1 MKAPRMRVLRQ
12 RPPAEPVGDRGL
24 VQITAEAV
32 EKTFVVNRARH
43 RAVAAVD
50 VTIGSDRTIGV
61 IGESGSGKSTLARM
75 LCGLERADEGSLH
88 YNGIPLGQH
97 LSSRTGRRD
106 FRRAVQLV
114 SQDVSSSFDPLRT
127 LRDAVRTPA
136 MVLCE
141 LDRDEADHRVDE
153 VLTTLQIDPALAA
166 RRPHEV
172 SGGQRQRFA
181 IARALVVRPRVLLCD
196 EVVSALDV
204 SVQGSVLNLLKDY
217 AERNRAGLFFVSHGI
232 PATAFLV
239 DELIVMRGGEIVE
252 RGSTDD
258 IVEAPQHEYTRFL
271 VGAARRG
278 GRIEAVAS

>member
-1 MKAPRMRVLRQ
+1 MRVLRQ

>member
-1 MKAPRMRVLRQ
+1 MRLLRQ
-12 RPPAEPVGDRGL
+12 RPAADPVGDRGL
-24 VQITAEAV
+24 VQITAESL
-32 EKTFVVNRARH
+32 EKTFVVNRSRH

-75 LCGLERADEGSLH
+75 LSGLERPDGGTLD
-88 YNGIPLGQH
+88 YNGVPLGHH
-97 LSSRTGRRD
+97 LASQTGRRD

-136 MVLCE
+136 MVLCG
-141 LDRDEADHRVDE
+141 LGSSAADERVDE
-153 VLTTLQIDPALAA
+153 VLETLQVSPAMAD

-204 SVQGSVLNLLKDY
+204 SVQGAVLNMLKDY
-217 AERNRAGLFFVSHGI
+217 VEQNRAGLFFVSHGI

-239 DELIVMRGGEIVE
+239 DELIVMRDGVIVE
-252 RGSTDD
+252 RGSTDE
-258 IVEAPQHEYTRFL
+258 IVDRPQHEYTRFL
-271 VGAARRG
+271 VAAARRS

>member
-1 MKAPRMRVLRQ
+1 MRLLRQ
-12 RPPAEPVGDRGL
+12 RPAADPVGDRGL
-24 VQITAEAV
+24 VQITGESL

-75 LCGLERADEGSLH
+75 LSGLEQPDGGTLD
-88 YNGIPLGQH
+88 YNGVPLGHH
-97 LSSRTGRRD
+97 LASQTGRRD

-136 MVLCE
+136 MVLCGLE
-141 LDRDEADHRVDE
+141 SAAADQRVDE
-153 VLTTLQIDPALAA
+153 VLETLQVSPAMAD

-172 SGGQRQRFA
+172 SGGGQRQRFA

-204 SVQGSVLNLLKDY
+204 SVQGAVLNMLKDY
-217 AERNRAGLFFVSHGI
+217 VEQNRAGLFFVSHGI

-239 DELIVMRGGEIVE
+239 DELIVMQDGEIVE
-252 RGSTDD
+252 RGSTDE
-258 IVEAPQHEYTRFL
+258 IVDRPQHEYTRFL
-271 VGAARRG
+271 VAAARRS
-278 GRIEAVAS
+278 GRIEVVAS

>member
-1 MKAPRMRVLRQ
+1 MTGPRMRLLGRATPV
-12 RPPAEPVGDRGL
+12 EPVGERGL
-24 VQITAEAV
+24 VQIVGEGI
-32 EKTFVVNRARH
+32 EKTFTVDRTRH
-43 RAVAAVD
+43 RAVASVD
-50 VTIGSDRTIGV
+50 VTIGSGRSVGV

-75 LCGLERADEGSLH
+75 LAGLETADGGGLH
-88 YNGIPLGQH
+88 YNGIALSSH
-97 LSSRTGRRD
+97 LRSRTGRHD
-106 FRRAVQLV
+106 FRRAVQMI

-136 MVLCE
+136 QILCG
-141 LDRDEADHRVDE
+141 LDVPAADERVDE
-153 VLTTLQIDPALAA
+153 VLETLRVDPALAD

-217 AERNRAGLFFVSHGI
+217 VTETGAGLFFVSHGI

-239 DELIVMRGGEIVE
+239 DELIVMQGGRIVE
-252 RGSTDD
+252 RGPTDD
-258 IVEAPQHEYTRFL
+258 VVERPEHEYTRFL
-271 VGAARRG
+271 VGAARG
-278 GRIEAVAS
+278 SARIGSVAS